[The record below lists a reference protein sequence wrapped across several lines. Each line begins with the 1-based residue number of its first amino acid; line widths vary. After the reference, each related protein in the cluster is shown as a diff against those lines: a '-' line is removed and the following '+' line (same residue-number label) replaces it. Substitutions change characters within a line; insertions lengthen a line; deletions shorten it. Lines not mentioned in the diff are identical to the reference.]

1 MIATPFVRLST
12 SLAVACL
19 LLGGEPALKAADLM
33 AEVRAAQGALKAV
46 MPQLEEMVAD
56 GRLDAANERLLQ
68 VFPGPARSPAQ
79 SLLLGNVLFG
89 MDPKASYA
97 LHREA
102 ALGAPGDKLTTM
114 EWALEQHRAGEY
126 AGALASYDQYS
137 MLDPDFAPV
146 HGLAADCL
154 IRLGRTHDAVAR
166 WMLSEKARRGTL
178 DDLESLVCAVH
189 GDPTLQARR
198 AELCARVRTGDIDAA
213 VLLIA
218 LDSDFAR
225 DWWNRGPQRAYLRHD
240 LALLAPLVGPR
251 IAATRCAG
259 ECRLDEGPKADD
271 VRALLLKAG
280 LITDGAHTLPTDP
293 VLVELL
299 LQSAISAEVITREQ
313 AQAWFGTRLHE
324 QAKASK
330 DPMIWNVV
338 AYLQE
343 SNQPADPAMH
353 ALEKEAW
360 DACADPRFAVGW
372 FASAPAGE
380 HLRVDD
386 PLLVKALAQ
395 FPDDALLLHQAII
408 SAPPSAALLVQGI
421 KAEYHHFS
429 ATGMTSSLNGR
440 PAARTL
446 RAYFA
451 ALDKLPGAQ

>member
-1 MIATPFVRLST
+1 MIARPFVRLLT
-12 SLAVACL
+12 SLSGICL
-19 LLGGEPALKAADLM
+19 LLCGGTALAASDLM
-33 AEVRAAQGALKAV
+33 AEVRAAQGGLKAV
-46 MPQLEEMVAD
+46 MPELEEMVTD
-56 GRLDAANERLLQ
+56 GRLAAANERLLQ
-68 VFPGPARSPAQ
+68 VFPAPARSPAQ

-102 ALGAPGDKLTTM
+102 ALGALGDKLTIM

-126 AGALASYDQYS
+126 AGALASYDHYS
-137 MLDPDFAPV
+137 MLEPDFAPV

-154 IRLGRTHDAVAR
+154 IRLGRTRDAVAR

-189 GDPTLQARR
+189 GDATLQGRR
-198 AELCARVRTGDIDAA
+198 ADLCARVRTGDSDAA
-213 VLLIA
+213 ALLIA

-240 LALLAPLVGPR
+240 LALLAPLAGPR
-251 IAATRCAG
+251 IAAARCAG
-259 ECRLDEGPKADD
+259 ECRLDEEPKADD

-280 LITDGAHTLPTDP
+280 LITDAAHTLPTDP

-299 LQSAISAEVITREQ
+299 LQSAISAEVLTRKQ
-313 AQAWFGTRLHE
+313 AQAWFGTRLHA
-324 QAKASK
+324 QAKVSNDATL
-330 DPMIWNVV
+330 WNVV

-343 SNQPADPAMH
+343 SGQPADPAMH

-380 HLRVDD
+380 HVRLDD
-386 PLLVKALAQ
+386 PLLLKALAQ
-395 FPDDALLLHQAII
+395 FPDDALLLHLAITA
-408 SAPPSAALLVQGI
+408 APPSEALLVQGI

-429 ATGMTSSLNGR
+429 ATGMTSSINGR

-451 ALDKLPGAQ
+451 ALDRLPGAQ